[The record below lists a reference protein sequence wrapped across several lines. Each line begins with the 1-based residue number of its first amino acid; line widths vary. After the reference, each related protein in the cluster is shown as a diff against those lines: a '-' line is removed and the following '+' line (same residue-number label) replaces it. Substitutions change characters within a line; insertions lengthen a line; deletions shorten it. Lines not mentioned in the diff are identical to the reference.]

1 MSDKELEPYGFG
13 ETLGNAIEKVTRLRQ
28 SHDRLLLALR
38 DLVAIVGGLNPD
50 GDYDHEIAVGHIAV
64 RRAGPGRR
72 RRYAERDPKAL
83 TARGVPDCQSR

>member
-1 MSDKELEPYGFG
+1 M
-13 ETLGNAIEKVTRLRQ
+13 
-28 SHDRLLLALR
+28 
-38 DLVAIVGGLNPD
+38 AIVGGLNPD